1 MSKDQLVKD
10 YYSSHYKHVNKGFD
24 LEVHTRLI
32 SHEIKDFLSTK
43 NDSNQKILDIG
54 SGTGALLRSLQDLG
68 FTRLYGVELSKQQV
82 EKSRSFVKN
91 VSITHADAATFLME
105 TTDQFD
111 TIFMFDL
118 IEHIPKEEIIP
129 LLSLCKKA
137 LKNAGKLVIR
147 TPNADSPFFGTRTR
161 YIDITH
167 EIAFNEESI
176 SMALREAGFSS
187 IRCRE
192 TAKAFSSKLSY
203 LAYPIRFV
211 LDIPLKLHLMSYT
224 GMEGLKTK
232 MTPNFITIATKE

>member
-1 MSKDQLVKD
+1 MSKEPLVKD

-32 SHEIKDFLSTK
+32 SHEIKDFLSPEK
-43 NDSNQKILDIG
+43 DADQKILDIG

-68 FTRLYGVELSKQQV
+68 FKDLHGVEISKQQV
-82 EKSRSFVKN
+82 EKSKQFVRN
-91 VSITHADAATFLME
+91 VTVTNSDAATFLKDSE
-105 TTDQFD
+105 DEFD

-118 IEHIPKEEIIP
+118 IEHIPREEIIP
-129 LLSLCKKA
+129 LLELCKKS
-137 LKNAGKLVIR
+137 LKKGGQLIIR
-147 TPNADSPFFGTRTR
+147 TPNADSPYFGTRTR

-167 EIAFNEESI
+167 EIAFNEESMG
-176 SMALREAGFSS
+176 MALREAGFNNM
-187 IRCRE
+187 RCRE

-203 LAYPIRFV
+203 IAYPIRFL
-211 LDIPLKLHLMSYT
+211 LDIPLKLHMMSYT